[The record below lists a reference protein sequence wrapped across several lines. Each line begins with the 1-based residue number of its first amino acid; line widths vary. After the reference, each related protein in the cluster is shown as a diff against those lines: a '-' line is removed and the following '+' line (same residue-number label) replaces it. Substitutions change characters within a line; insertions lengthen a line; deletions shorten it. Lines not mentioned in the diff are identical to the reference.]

1 MFENGEATDVV
12 TKSHKGSST
21 EANKSADKAVCLDVA
36 RRGVDGHA
44 LATIEMADG

>member
-12 TKSHKGSST
+12 TKSHKGDAPRRVSQQI
-21 EANKSADKAVCLDVA
+21 KQFVWMW
-36 RRGVDGHA
+36 RGVDGHA